1 MSDDHIEE
9 RKRMFKDFLRR
20 GLVVID
26 DQLPDGSATF
36 HWTQPDHP
44 EVVAFNATGV
54 PLPVLTQH

>member
-1 MSDDHIEE
+1 MTQAQIEE

-26 DQLPDGSATF
+26 DQLPDGEATF

-44 EVVAFNATGV
+44 EVVAFNA
-54 PLPVLTQH
+54 VLTQH